1 MRQKARLV
9 AKILHGAKPA
19 DLPIERPTELKL
31 VINLKTAQALGGVKR
46 FQAVQRC
53 GVDVARG
60 LALLFGLGTK
70 ALVWSFL
77 CQGFARAANLLS
89 SSGSLFDLEDR
100 FFATT
105 RTSARAGKLNAV
117 GITIRGEPAI
127 GRGQSRHNLVSGRS
141 KDPNHDA
148 VMRIG
153 SEAPKRRNPF
163 FQSA

>member
-1 MRQKARLV
+1 V
-9 AKILHGAKPA
+9 
-19 DLPIERPTELKL
+19 
-31 VINLKTAQALGGVKR
+31 
-46 FQAVQRC
+46 
-53 GVDVARG
+53 
-60 LALLFGLGTK
+60 LLYGIGTK